1 MFELVN
7 VCKTLKTFLTFEAFH
22 HFAMF
27 KYLTYV
33 NVKYVQAR
41 NFSAKAQSYI
51 VYIQHVKSCMKN
63 SFASGANGQKHDA
76 REKFII
82 RGNTPMHPK
91 II

>member
-33 NVKYVQAR
+33 NVKYVQHR
-41 NFSAKAQSYI
+41 KYSTTAQSY
-51 VYIQHVKSCMKN
+51 VFSSRSLEHLLLQDPCS
-63 SFASGANGQKHDA
+63 QK
-76 REKFII
+76 
-82 RGNTPMHPK
+82 
-91 II
+91 